1 MNDKNPYS
9 ILLFITGGMLL
20 IYSLVLILNA
30 TTLSKRLM
38 LFRGPL
44 ILCFLSHSVFFII
57 YGIVKRDDHDSYYK
71 RLYNIIVISI
81 VLLFFATAMVFEFN
95 KKKYLSFMIKPFS
108 DLFGYIFIENEISKI
123 LNDGLKSI
131 NSQNAYKVYNNW
143 MYYVNRFQFRT
154 TKIDE
159 VIQSSFNFNS
169 TIDTETYMKRFIG
182 ESNKPFINLLSL
194 KDDVGYMIWMIIIII
209 VLYNIS

>member
-30 TTLSKRLM
+30 TTLSRRLL

-44 ILCFLSHSVFFII
+44 ILCFLSHSVLFII

-71 RLYNIIVISI
+71 RLYNIIVITI
-81 VLLFFATAMVFEFN
+81 VLLFFAAALVFEFS

-154 TKIDE
+154 PEIDD
-159 VIQSSFNFNS
+159 VIQTSFNFNS

-182 ESNKPFINLLSL
+182 KSNKPFINLLNL
-194 KDDVGYMIWMIIIII
+194 KDDIGYMIWMIIIII

>member
-81 VLLFFATAMVFEFN
+81 VLLFFATAMVFEFS

-194 KDDVGYMIWMIIIII
+194 KDDVGYMIWMI
-209 VLYNIS
+209 